1 MKNEIEKRIEE
12 LRFLLQNGFKNLSFV
27 ESTHKYYVE
36 GKQLETS
43 TSGVIKNFYKPFD
56 TEAQAQ
62 RKSEQSLG
70 IMSKDDYLNQWKEL
84 NLMSTEGLN
93 GKGGGTNTHI
103 FGELYP
109 FDKTLIPSN
118 NQEIACKKW
127 WDEMPKFLHPL
138 VMEQTMFHFK
148 YLFGGTADITLYNEK
163 TNKIVLADYKTN
175 KNIFNYFDSNMLG
188 EWSFLKDEA
197 FSHYIIQLNIYKIML
212 EQIAGIEVESMKLVW
227 LRRSGKYQMYNI
239 PEYKDITI
247 KSLERVFNKAA

>member
-1 MKNEIEKRIEE
+1 MKDEVKKRIEE

-36 GKQLETS
+36 GEQLETS

-56 TEAQAQ
+56 TEAQAI
-62 RKSEQSLG
+62 RKSKQSLG
-70 IMSKDDYLNQWKEL
+70 IMSDADYLKEWGFL
-84 NLMSTEGLN
+84 NTISTEGIN

-109 FDKTLIPSN
+109 FDRSLIPSN

-138 VMEQTMFHFK
+138 VMEQIMFHFK

-163 TNKIVLADYKTN
+163 TNKIILADYKTN

-212 EQIAGIEVESMKLVW
+212 EQITGIEVESMKLIW
-227 LRRSGKYQMYNI
+227 LKRSGKYQMYNI

-247 KSLERVFNKAA
+247 KSLERIYKAV